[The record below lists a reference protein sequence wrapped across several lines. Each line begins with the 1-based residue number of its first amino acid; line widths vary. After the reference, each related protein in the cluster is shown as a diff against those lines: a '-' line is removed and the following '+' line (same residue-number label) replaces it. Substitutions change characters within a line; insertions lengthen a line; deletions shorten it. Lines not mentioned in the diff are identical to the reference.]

1 MSILIISEP
10 TDSHAQAIVNA
21 LTKHRVNNIHSI
33 DFSNF
38 SALMGM
44 NLALSARDSGKFWL
58 QIGQNKLID
67 SSEISAVWWRRPQN
81 YRQHLQSIEPLSRH
95 FAMTDSTSS
104 FNSMWQANDCLW
116 VNNITRDAAAAH
128 RPWQLELAK
137 QCGLR
142 IPDTLWTPTLDRL
155 KQFWLRYHGEIVYK
169 PLLQNFH
176 SENEARRIKPEEFDQ
191 IDKVQLAPMLFQQWI
206 PSIADIRVTIVGEEV
221 FTAAVNLN
229 KNVPFNATTQATTP
243 YYQRHTLPA
252 QTQEKLLLLMK
263 QMYLEYGVID
273 LRLRPDG
280 EYVFLELH
288 TTGEFLTVER
298 TCQLPISDSLALHL
312 ARSNAKK
319 VPPVPIHKKAA

>member
-10 TDSHAQAIVNA
+10 TDSHAQAIISA
-21 LTKHRVNNIHSI
+21 LAKHRIDDVHSI

-67 SSEISAVWWRRPQN
+67 SNEISAVWWRRPQN
-81 YRQHLQSIEPLSRH
+81 YRQHIQSIEPLSRH
-95 FAMTDSTSS
+95 FAMTEPTSS
-104 FNSMWQANDCLW
+104 FSSMWQANDCLW
-116 VNNITRDAAAAH
+116 VNNIMRDAAAAH

-142 IPDTLWTPTLDRL
+142 IPETLMTPTVERL
-155 KQFWLRYHGEIVYK
+155 KQFWLRYHGEIAYK

-176 SENEARRIKPEEFDQ
+176 SENETRRMKPEEFAK
-191 IDKVQLAPMLFQQWI
+191 IDKIELAPMLFQQLV
-206 PSIADIRVTIVGEEV
+206 PSIADVRVTIVGQEV
-221 FTAAVNLN
+221 FAASVHTN
-229 KNVPFNATTQATTP
+229 KSVPSNPLTQASP
-243 YYQRHTLPA
+243 VYYQRHSVPA
-252 QTQEKLLLLMK
+252 PIQEKLLLLMK
-263 QMYLEYGVID
+263 QICLEYGVIE
-273 LRLRPDG
+273 LRVRPDN

-288 TTGEFLTVER
+288 TAGDFLMVER
-298 TCQLPISDSLALHL
+298 TCQLPISDALARHL

-319 VPPVPIHKKAA
+319 IPPVPVHKKAA